1 MPVTVQDVVRQ
12 LNRDEPN
19 YAQAAQLGREALPH
33 LRELIEGDDL
43 GLAAKATYLAGVMNA
58 DESTRL
64 LEIAA
69 RHPDPVVRVA
79 AAASA
84 KNLTRITASLAVTF
98 LDDAD
103 PGVRKRGLRTLEV
116 NQPQGIRPNLEKIMK
131 DDPDIGLRER
141 ARKVIEGMP

>member
-1 MPVTVQDVVRQ
+1 MAVTLQDVVRQ
-12 LNRDEPN
+12 LNRDEPD
-19 YAQAAQLGREALPH
+19 YVRAAQLGPEALPH
-33 LRELIEGDDL
+33 LRQLIEGDDL
-43 GLAAKATYLAGVMNA
+43 GLAAKATYLAGIMNA

-84 KNLTRITASLAVTF
+84 RNLTRITASLAVTF

-103 PGVRKRGLRTLEV
+103 SGVRKWGLRSVEV
-116 NQPQGIRPNLEKIMK
+116 NQPQGIKPNLEKIMK

>member
-1 MPVTVQDVVRQ
+1 VAVTLQDVVRQ
-12 LNRDEPN
+12 LNRDEPD
-19 YAQAAQLGREALPH
+19 YVRAAQLGPEALPH
-33 LRELIEGDDL
+33 LRQLIEGDDL
-43 GLAAKATYLAGVMNA
+43 GLAAKATYLAGIMNA

-84 KNLTRITASLAVTF
+84 RNLTRITASLAVTF

-103 PGVRKRGLRTLEV
+103 PGVRKWGLRTVEV
-116 NQPQGIRPNLEKIMK
+116 NQPQGIKPNLERIMN

-141 ARKVIEGMP
+141 ARKVLEGMP